1 MRDRTLLIVDDE
13 PAWLKV
19 MAALLGHLNYK
30 VFTAATCAEGIRLA
44 QLHKP
49 ACILLDFSL
58 PDANG
63 NAFASNIKETPELNK
78 TPIIMVSGEANEELR
93 AYYDYKLDGFFLK
106 GWPPARLLAMVESL
120 LRRVDLDLGM
130 ITRSDLRLDGVTFQV
145 FRDSKRVAQL
155 SPEQF
160 SLLSLLIEKT
170 PNFVQEENVIK
181 YVFGEV
187 DEAEKIDA
195 VKMLAYRLKQ
205 KLGRQLA
212 RRIKSMKK
220 RGWIYLS
227 PRAHP
232 TAAAV

>member
-1 MRDRTLLIVDDE
+1 MRNRTLLIVDDD
-13 PAWLKV
+13 PAWLKII
-19 MAALLGHLNYK
+19 AALLVRLNYR
-30 VFTAATCAEGIRLA
+30 VFTAATCAAGIRLA

-49 ACILLDFSL
+49 SCILLDFCL

-63 NAFASNIKETPELNK
+63 NAFASSIKENSELKK
-78 TPIIMVSGEANEELR
+78 TPIIMVSGEEKEELR
-93 AYYDYKLDGFFLK
+93 AYYEYKLDGFFLK
-106 GWPPARLLAMVESL
+106 GWRLERLLAMVESL

-130 ITRSDLRLDGVTFQV
+130 VTCNDLRLDGVTFQV
-145 FRDSKRVAQL
+145 FRDSKLVAQL

-170 PNFVQEENVIK
+170 PSFVLEENVIK
-181 YVFGEV
+181 YVFGEG

-195 VKMLAYRLKQ
+195 IKMLVYRLRK

-212 RRIKSMKK
+212 RRIKSIKK

-227 PRAHP
+227 PRVP
-232 TAAAV
+232 PTTAAI